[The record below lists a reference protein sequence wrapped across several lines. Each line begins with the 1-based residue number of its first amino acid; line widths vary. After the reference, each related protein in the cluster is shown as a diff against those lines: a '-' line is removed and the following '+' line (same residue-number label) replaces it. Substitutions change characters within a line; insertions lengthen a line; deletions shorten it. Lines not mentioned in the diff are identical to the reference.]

1 MTETLHLESPAKVNL
16 RLEIL
21 KRREDGYHELRTLLQ
36 KISLHDTLHFSLKKE
51 KGVSI
56 NTDHPKL
63 PIAKKGVCKKRCQ
76 ALKCEST
83 LQKKVSGLEV

>member
-1 MTETLHLESPAKVNL
+1 MTNTFHLESPAKINL

-36 KISLHDTLHFSLKKE
+36 KIGLHDTLHFSLKKE

-63 PIAKKGVCKKRCQ
+63 PIGKDNLVY
-76 ALKCEST
+76 
-83 LQKKVSGLEV
+83 